1 MNAHGGG
8 GLNIMYDS
16 TIVGKE
22 RVGTHA
28 ERRRRDARVPGER
41 GLAVCPIP
49 EHDEDHDSE
58 ELGRWLL
65 DVLPSKDG
73 ALVSLYCDSGGVRR
87 IWTDRIRDQILG
99 LFESCNWALWTA
111 RFVWVSIVLVERGEH
126 G

>member
-1 MNAHGGG
+1 MHE
-8 GLNIMYDS
+8 S
-16 TIVGKE
+16 TVVGKQ

-41 GLAVCPIP
+41 CLAISSVS

-58 ELGRWLL
+58 ELGRGLL

-99 LFESCNWALWTA
+99 LFES
-111 RFVWVSIVLVERGEH
+111 
-126 G
+126 